1 MLGHTFF
8 NSWKDSHE
16 VKVTLRGNPG
26 QYSSQ
31 KIYNEQNAFFSLNV
45 LQFDNFTDCIS
56 SFMPDCVV
64 NCIGITKQL
73 CDQDNIEDTILINSV
88 LPHRLD
94 KFCRNLDIRL
104 IQLSTDCIFSGKKGF
119 YTEDDPSDAED
130 LYGKSKYLGEVQGST
145 SLTLRKSTIGLELNN
160 KHGLIEWFL
169 SQNDKV
175 FGYSNAIY
183 SGFTSSYLA
192 SIVEDILT
200 EYPNL
205 SGVMNLAST
214 PISKYDL
221 LTKLRDRLDD
231 FHVDIIE
238 DDKIKIDRSLNP
250 KKFNKIT
257 NVAVPSWDY
266 MLDELAEEI
275 NKRKYDSRK

>member
-1 MLGHTFF
+1 
-8 NSWKDSHE
+8 
-16 VKVTLRGNPG
+16 
-26 QYSSQ
+26 
-31 KIYNEQNAFFSLNV
+31 
-45 LQFDNFTDCIS
+45 
-56 SFMPDCVV
+56 MPDCVV